1 MIGKKITY
9 ALLTRHGACSEQLA
23 MFKRTIPLDEFP
35 NGVEVTRELCAEH
48 AEKFEWS
55 WAADTLLTEA
65 ASAEFDDATRAARKE
80 RSRVI
85 RAGNDAYDALV
96 APIHL
101 AFNALVVPAR
111 QAQRAA
117 QEAAYEKRQRGVIDG
132 RDYELV
138 VNEAFATYE
147 LVRNAAWKT
156 REAAKAPISA
166 AFNAL
171 YDANN
176 TVYSLTQALAFADAW
191 NSEANQPD
199 PSTGD
204 AAEGQES

>member
-1 MIGKKITY
+1 MTGKKITY

-23 MFKRTIPLDEFP
+23 LFARTFPTTHP

-55 WAADTLLTEA
+55 WAADTLLTEE
-65 ASAEFDDATRAARKE
+65 ASAEFDEATLAARKE

-117 QEAAYEKRQRGVIDG
+117 QEAAYEKRQRGIIDG
-132 RDYELV
+132 QDYELAI
-138 VNEAFATYE
+138 NSAFATYE

-156 REAAKAPISA
+156 REAAAKAPISA

-176 TVYSLTQALAFADAW
+176 AVYSLTQALAFADAW

>member
-1 MIGKKITY
+1 MTGKKITY
-9 ALLTRHGACSEQLA
+9 ALLTARGACSEQLA
-23 MFKRTIPLDEFP
+23 LFARTFPITHP

-55 WAADTLLTEA
+55 WAASELLTEA
-65 ASAEFDDATRAARKE
+65 ASAEFDDATRAARME

-85 RAGNDAYDALV
+85 RAGNDAYDRLV
-96 APIHL
+96 APIYL

-117 QEAAYEKRQRGVIDG
+117 QETAYEKRQRGVIDG

-147 LVRNAAWKT
+147 LIRNAARKT
-156 REAAKAPISA
+156 RKAAKAPISA